1 MHKGTHGIGIEG
13 ITPKKEQG
21 SLSVKSKDF
30 GLIGFNDVTVSA
42 NLKVYTSFFARQSK
56 VRTSVNH

>member
-42 NLKVYTSFFARQSK
+42 NLKVYTSFFCK
-56 VRTSVNH
+56 TI